1 MNSNYSKNTIL
12 WADDDADDIYL
23 VSQVLDEAGYDYNV
37 VIVSNGREVIE
48 YLSRLDKKEFPCLI
62 ILDINMPVLDGKQT
76 LVQLRKHPDFK
87 SIAVVMFSTSNS
99 PTDKMFCNHYDAELV
114 TKPPSYE
121 ALKNSVATLLKLCVT
136 TEKSS

>member
-1 MNSNYSKNTIL
+1 MNTNHTKNTIL

-23 VSQVLDEAGYDYNV
+23 VRQVLDEAGYDYNV
-37 VIVSNGREVIE
+37 VIVSNGKEVID
-48 YLSRLDKKEFPCLI
+48 YLSGLEKKEFPCLI

-76 LVQLRKHPDFK
+76 LAQLRKHPEFK

-99 PTDKMFCNHYDAELV
+99 STDKLFCSHYDAELI

-121 ALKNSVATLLKLCVT
+121 ALKDSVATLLKQCVT
-136 TEKSS
+136 TEK